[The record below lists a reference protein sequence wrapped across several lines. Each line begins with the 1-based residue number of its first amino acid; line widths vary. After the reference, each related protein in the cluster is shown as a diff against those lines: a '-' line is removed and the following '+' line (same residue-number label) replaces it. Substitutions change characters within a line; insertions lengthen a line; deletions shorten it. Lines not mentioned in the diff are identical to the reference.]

1 MTTRSQA
8 LAGGFILLMFNT
20 INNDELFVINGGFK
34 GEDVAGGSMI
44 FIVGVGLVAA
54 ATVPG
59 PGLNVVAA
67 AGLAYAGSWGLAGGI
82 TMGLYGLIA

>member
-1 MTTRSQA
+1 MF
-8 LAGGFILLMFNT
+8 GFI
-20 INNDELFVINGGFK
+20 
-34 GEDVAGGSMI
+34 
-44 FIVGVGLVAA
+44 VAA

>member
-34 GEDVAGGSMI
+34 GEDVAGGAMI

-54 ATVPG
+54 ATV

>member
-1 MTTRSQA
+1 MTTRLQA

-34 GEDVAGGSMI
+34 GEDVAGGAMI
-44 FIVGVGLVAA
+44 FVVGVGLVAVVA
-54 ATVPG
+54 V

-67 AGLAYAGSWGLAGGI
+67 VGLAYAGSWGLAGGI